1 MHNLHYI
8 DHPLD
13 SLGKGRKAESSDD
26 ACAPHKIHWEASI
39 HGKVTIEPNTGSL
52 HIKGI
57 EVS

>member
-1 MHNLHYI
+1 M

-39 HGKVTIEPNTGSL
+39 HGKVTTEPNTGSL